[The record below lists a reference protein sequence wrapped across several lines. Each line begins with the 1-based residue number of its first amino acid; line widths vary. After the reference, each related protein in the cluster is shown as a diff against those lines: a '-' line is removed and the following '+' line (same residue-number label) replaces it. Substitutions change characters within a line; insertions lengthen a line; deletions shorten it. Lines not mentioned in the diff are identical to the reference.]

1 MDLQMKLGCSVRAH
15 LRYHLSVAQSEG
27 LPSLSPHGYVNLNWC
42 SSLRTPSLT
51 LSFTPPPLQVLAY
64 YGYVNLNWCSS
75 LRTPSL
81 TLSFTPPS
89 LQVLAYY
96 GYFNLN
102 WCSLRTPSL
111 TLSFTPPS
119 LQVLAYYGYFNL
131 NWCSLRTPSLT
142 LSFTPPAPLC
152 RSWPI
157 TATSTSTGAA
167 CAAPSGQSIS
177 ERQMGA
183 LPGYMSCLVK
193 V

>member
-15 LRYHLSVAQSEG
+15 LRYHLSVAHVRRAPFPLAPLTTGSC
-27 LPSLSPHGYVNLNWC
+27 L
-42 SSLRTPSLT
+42 LRLRQPRLVQQPAHTLT
-51 LSFTPPPLQVLAY
+51 DAALYSPPPAGPGLLRVRQPQLVQQPAHTLTDAAY
-64 YGYVNLNWCSS
+64 YS
-75 LRTPSL
+75 
-81 TLSFTPPS
+81 PP
-89 LQVLAYY
+89 L
-96 GYFNLN
+96 
-102 WCSLRTPSL
+102 P
-111 TLSFTPPS
+111 
-119 LQVLAYYGYFNL
+119 
-131 NWCSLRTPSLT
+131 
-142 LSFTPPAPLC
+142 C